1 MTMKD
6 DNEKILE
13 LIQERMEVGV
23 KRYGHGLKKED
34 DTTQYGTKTDS
45 WTEMGL
51 EEALDLSI
59 YLSTQLL
66 RILDKEEN
74 GRQEIAKLK
83 DANVV
88 MRKKIQRYEM
98 IHAEAIRDETMPH
111 PHECTCAG
119 DMGCQLDEL
128 NCLAIKF
135 HEANICEDDCY
146 ICQNPD
152 DFPLL

>member
-6 DNEKILE
+6 DNERILE
-13 LIQERMEVGV
+13 LIQERMKVGV

-66 RILDKEEN
+66 RILDREAKQNVAMIKE
-74 GRQEIAKLK
+74 
-83 DANVV
+83 ANVV
-88 MRKKIQRYEM
+88 MRKKN
-98 IHAEAIRDETMPH
+98 T
-111 PHECTCAG
+111 TV
-119 DMGCQLDEL
+119 
-128 NCLAIKF
+128 
-135 HEANICEDDCY
+135 
-146 ICQNPD
+146 
-152 DFPLL
+152 